1 MQRQTKITLGEIAL
15 KIIIAA
21 EVVIFIG
28 YTKPGHS
35 ILSSLGLTAP
45 GANSMPTLT
54 RPKP

>member
-1 MQRQTKITLGEIAL
+1 MQPQTKVTLGEIAL
-15 KIIIAA
+15 LLIIAA
-21 EVVIFIG
+21 EVILFIG

-45 GANSMPTLT
+45 SANSMPTLT

>member
-1 MQRQTKITLGEIAL
+1 MQPQTKITIGEIAL
-15 KIIIAA
+15 LMVIAA

-45 GANSMPTLT
+45 GENSTSALPS
-54 RPKP
+54 PKP